1 MDTPP
6 HRLGLERVVEVF
18 SGHDDLVGVT
28 GSGYVIGPDLVL
40 TSARLTPDPGRSAEE
55 GERPAF
61 TGGPPPQAGGRPVG
75 NGEGPEGSRRASC
88 HVRLPGSAR
97 WSAAEPVWR
106 GRGSADV
113 VLLRTSEP
121 MWTDL
126 PGIEH
131 NRWARIASDS
141 PPVRCAARGFAQE
154 IRRGG
159 LRIAETLPGL
169 VSPPTGAVS
178 KTLTAGVPSSATPE
192 PLWRGMCGAVL
203 VAEPAGQLIGVVT
216 PTTAGHAEGRL
227 DVVPVTALLGDERFR
242 ELAGVSPGGLE
253 TVAGS
258 DHAVPLPALMTPARE
273 KLPPDCPDW
282 TLLMAR
288 HAVVPFLGRR
298 EELAELRAW
307 ATTEPGPLS
316 IAVLSG
322 RGGMGKTR
330 LAGELCV
337 ELESEG
343 WDAGFLPLD
352 AVADPLTDRG
362 AVAGPSADRD
372 TAPDPLTNQDISLE
386 ALRPTLLVVDHPEP
400 SAPLVGEL
408 IRRLAKHGHNPRV
421 RLLLLVREP
430 GEADWWRRLDT
441 AAGGWLRRLN
451 TTTVRLNSRPL
462 TLPERTEH
470 ALAAMKAFAPSRA
483 ALPSPPRLDDPE
495 YGLPLHVH
503 LAALLRLC
511 DGNGDGETDAGQGT
525 DAYTGGSGRT
535 DTDGRISTSAR
546 TDAGGG
552 GLLGR
557 FLRRECDQWARV
569 WPDGQERLPDVTA
582 RRAVAVLTLTAP
594 TVAELPGL
602 LTAAVPGIRNRA
614 PGGAFGLHGS
624 AASNAAGW
632 LSRIFPASPP
642 APGSHPDQRLTP
654 LGPDLLT
661 EQLLATTEGLDALVL
676 AVHDHEGR
684 TVEQLVRMLA
694 VLRSC
699 AGRER
704 VRAALWTLITHRLG
718 PLVAQAK
725 ANPSGR
731 LGDMLNAALLLFA
744 TDQRIAA
751 SVATLPLPLPPRPIP
766 GTARPDPRTP
776 AAAGPG
782 LRALEVTLAELRVR
796 HWRASDKRTGQAKAL
811 TDLSSALAAVGRVG
825 EAVVTAAEAVEVYA
839 GAPPYEEAAGRAE
852 AAFGLGACLLLGGE
866 AGGAL
871 KPAQEAAARFRI
883 LAEDDPRYLEQTAR
897 AHYNVACALLG
908 GGRLDEAVA
917 AFEAAGG
924 DADFAT
930 NVTVVLSVLPP
941 ADPVT
946 EDDPLTRP
954 PHTNTLT
961 PLPQPPTSTPTPTR
975 QPPTDTPGP
984 TEPPLPG
991 TPGPT
996 EPPPTSTFAPTWKPS
1011 ASRPGSAESPRAGGV
1026 GPAAQLPGGASARDP
1041 RPSARPPAPHPQA
1054 AIHGLAGEAE
1064 GVVGGF
1070 EAFTPLSR
1078 TLAGRSVQV
1087 PVAPSLQA
1095 PEPLTPFE
1103 GIGAAA
1109 ALPELAACIAVAV
1122 TSAVRSAA
1130 PTSRDVAHRLHLIA
1144 TWLEAHGRPA
1154 DALRPATEAVG
1165 RLRTLAAEEP
1175 GLRVLLAFAASVLS
1189 RLHARLDD
1197 LDAAARY
1204 AAEAVRNLRALVTL
1218 EPDEHRPALAGQ
1230 LLDLGELLL
1239 VDDLPEEALRPLQ
1252 EAMAL
1257 PSEPDPATQAR
1268 GTWLLALCLD
1278 ELGRPVDGLAQLELA
1293 AERYGLLSAVDADY
1307 TRHHAEVRA
1316 RIRRRL
1322 EPDPP
1327 GLSGLPGLPG
1337 LSGPLGIGLSGTGL
1351 PGANPSGTG
1360 LSENGP
1366 SETGPSGPGLPRTG
1380 PPRTEPPRTGLP
1392 RTRPPRAGLPWLLTL
1407 LLDRPEEAV
1416 SRAEQRLKAQGQLD
1430 DTAGVERVH
1439 AHLSAQAMLARAWA
1453 DAGRPADGFALAT
1466 RAAEL
1471 LQRHAAP
1478 DGPHAIA
1485 VGMVAAALGRSLVGL
1500 GRPEEAVPYLRTAID
1515 SYGPHAATSAEFR
1528 TELAELM
1535 ILETAALSRAACPS
1549 KAKADAEVTAEA
1561 TTAEAKAHS
1570 EAAFAAQAGAAEART
1585 AHAGAT
1591 QAGAVQVQVGAVQA
1605 VDRLVR
1611 LCSALV
1617 AEELRPPLLLAG
1629 ALRLQAEIR
1638 WTRRDADPRQ
1648 NAEAALQ
1655 SITRA
1660 LGLLPSSPE
1669 EQGEREQLLTA
1680 TCLELAGLCLAE
1692 LHESDAARERL
1703 TAGTSAMARLG
1714 PVPGDLSEVHVRAL
1728 LRLAE
1733 LRVEET
1739 GPAAATGLYAEVLGV
1754 RPLPGIEVLDTV
1766 VERLSWFA
1774 DTGEGAAGL
1783 LGPLTGF
1790 TEALEREV
1798 PLTPSTLAEHEGP
1811 VIASPTARHEASAT
1825 GSTPAKREALVGGG
1839 LGVHEKFGR
1848 CSGEFAVAAERAGD
1862 VAAAVH
1868 LQELAVRVYR
1878 GLAAVSG
1885 AHRES
1890 LGSALA
1896 ALVAVAVRERGGGA
1910 GRRGERAG
1918 PAVVEQAIDLLGER
1932 QDRTLAMALNHYAA
1946 GLLEQGRAVEVLAH
1960 CERAADLCDELED
1973 PAVAAVTYAQLGS
1986 TLAALDRP
1994 QAALEAIA
2002 WSLAELD
2009 RAEMQGAE
2017 LHRAQ
2022 RQGTELYLTEPHGT
2036 QLFGAELYRTQPLGT
2051 APDGTGLDGTGLDG
2065 TGLERADVVGLDGPA
2080 SVGLELVRAQA
2091 VQVRGRVLRA
2101 LGREQEAMAHLV
2113 EALRLFSGLPE
2124 PLAAAETAGLI
2135 ADDLLAA
2142 GRPQDAAEYAQ
2153 IAANGHEAGTVKR
2166 VLATQRLAGC
2176 HMMLGELE
2184 QANALVEELIPQ
2196 ARRSPDDLTYRAVLA
2211 DSLAQSSELLP
2222 LLRLDDGVEAEAR
2235 AREAIAIYDELLT
2248 TGMDAQAVHTS
2259 RAGACLTLAG
2269 ALRMRE
2275 LAAEAIQ
2282 PLREAVA
2289 ALERFSPG
2297 NPMQGGLLSRAML
2310 MLGDALMEAG
2320 RALEAGLVFH
2330 RTTQV
2335 TRDELTRAVAHA
2347 RLGFCQQELG
2357 RDDAAEAALRVSA
2370 DLLRELPAAESDLL
2384 RDVLLGRLKLLEKA
2398 GKGADAKAV
2407 EAELRRLT

>member
-40 TSARLTPDPGRSAEE
+40 TSARLTPDPGRSAED

-75 NGEGPEGSRRASC
+75 NGEGPEESRRASC

-141 PPVRCAARGFAQE
+141 APVRCVARGFAQE
-154 IRRGG
+154 LRRGG

-203 VAEPAGQLIGVVT
+203 IAEPAGQLIGVVT

-253 TVAGS
+253 TVTGS

-273 KLPPDCPDW
+273 SLPPDCPDW

-352 AVADPLTDRG
+352 AVADPLADQGPVTDLLADRSAVSGPLADRG
-362 AVAGPSADRD
+362 
-372 TAPDPLTNQDISLE
+372 TATDSLTAQDISLE
-386 ALRPTLLVVDHPEP
+386 ALRPTLLVVDRPEP

-430 GEADWWRRLDT
+430 GDADWWRRLDT

-451 TTTVRLNSRPL
+451 TMTVRLNSRPL

-511 DGNGDGETDAGQGT
+511 DGNGDGETDAGQRT

-535 DTDGRISTSAR
+535 DTDERISTSAR

-552 GLLGR
+552 ELLGR

-602 LTAAVPGIRNRA
+602 LAAAVPGISSRA

-632 LSRIFPASPP
+632 LSRIFPAPPP
-642 APGSHPDQRLTP
+642 APGSHRDQRLTP
-654 LGPDLLT
+654 LGPDLLA

-684 TVEQLVRMLA
+684 TVEQLVRMLD

-725 ANPSGR
+725 ANPSDR

-744 TDQRIAA
+744 TDQRLAA

-766 GTARPDPRTP
+766 DTARPDPRT
-776 AAAGPG
+776 AAAPGPG
-782 LRALEVTLAELRVR
+782 MRALEVTLAELRVR
-796 HWRASDKRTGQAKAL
+796 HWRASGERTAQAKAL
-811 TDLSSALAAVGRVG
+811 TRLSSALAAVGRVG
-825 EAVVTAAEAVEVYA
+825 EAVVAAAEAVEVYA
-839 GAPPYEEAAGRAE
+839 GASPYEEAAGRAE

-908 GGRLDEAVA
+908 VGRLDEAAA

-941 ADPVT
+941 TNPAT

-954 PHTNTLT
+954 PHTNTPT
-961 PLPQPPTSTPTPTR
+961 PLPQPPTSTP
-975 QPPTDTPGP
+975 GP
-984 TEPPLPG
+984 TEPSLPG
-991 TPGPT
+991 TPGLT
-996 EPPPTSTFAPTWKPS
+996 EPPSMSTFAPTWQPS

-1054 AIHGLAGEAE
+1054 PIHGLAGEAE

-1070 EAFTPLSR
+1070 EAFTPPAR
-1078 TLAGRSVQV
+1078 TVAGRSAQV

-1130 PTSRDVAHRLHLIA
+1130 PTSRDVAHRLHVIA

-1165 RLRTLAAEEP
+1165 RLRALAAEEP

-1239 VDDLPEEALRPLQ
+1239 VDDRPEEALRPLQ

-1257 PSEPDPATQAR
+1257 PSEPDPATRAR
-1268 GTWLLALCLD
+1268 GTWLLGLCLD
-1278 ELGRPVDGLAQLELA
+1278 ELGRTVDGLAQLEFA
-1293 AERYGLLSAVDADY
+1293 AERYELLSAVDADY

-1327 GLSGLPGLPG
+1327 GLSVLPGVPGLPGLPG

-1351 PGANPSGTG
+1351 SGANPSGTG
-1360 LSENGP
+1360 LSETGPFETGRSENGP
-1366 SETGPSGPGLPRTG
+1366 SRTG
-1380 PPRTEPPRTGLP
+1380 
-1392 RTRPPRAGLPWLLTL
+1392 PPRAGLPWLLTL

-1416 SRAEQRLKAQGQLD
+1416 SRAEQRLRAQGQLD

-1439 AHLSAQAMLARAWA
+1439 AYLSAQAMLARAWA

-1500 GRPEEAVPYLRTAID
+1500 WRPEEAVPYLRTAID

-1528 TELAELM
+1528 SELAELM
-1535 ILETAALSRAACPS
+1535 ILETVALSRATCPS
-1549 KAKADAEVTAEA
+1549 KAEADAEVTAEA

-1570 EAAFAAQAGAAEART
+1570 EATFAAQAGSTQAST
-1585 AHAGAT
+1585 AQAGAT
-1591 QAGAVQVQVGAVQA
+1591 QTGAVQVQAGVVQA

-1733 LRVEET
+1733 LRVEEA
-1739 GPAAATGLYAEVLGV
+1739 GPEAATGLYAQVLGV

-1811 VIASPTARHEASAT
+1811 VIASPTARHEAPTT

-1848 CSGEFAVAAERAGD
+1848 CSGVFAVAVERTGD

-1932 QDRTLAMALNHYAA
+1932 QDHTLAMALNHYAA
-1946 GLLEQGRAVEVLAH
+1946 GLLEQGRAVEALAH

-2017 LHRAQ
+2017 PHRA
-2022 RQGTELYLTEPHGT
+2022 RLQGTELYLT
-2036 QLFGAELYRTQPLGT
+2036 QLFGAELYGPQPLGT
-2051 APDGTGLDGTGLDG
+2051 ATGVAGTGRSAVAATD
-2065 TGLERADVVGLDGPA
+2065 RPA
-2080 SVGLELVRAQA
+2080 VAGLELVRVRAQA

-2101 LGREQEAMAHLV
+2101 FGREQEAMAHLV

-2166 VLATQRLAGC
+2166 VLATQRLARC

-2184 QANALVEELIPQ
+2184 QANALVEELIPL
-2196 ARRSPDDLTYRAVLA
+2196 ARRSPDDLTYRAALA

-2347 RLGFCQQELG
+2347 RLGFCQQQLG
-2357 RDDAAEAALRVSA
+2357 RDDAADAALRVSA
-2370 DLLRELPAAESDLL
+2370 GLLRELPAAESDLL

-2398 GKGADAKAV
+2398 GKDADAKAV

>member
-40 TSARLTPDPGRSAEE
+40 TSARLVPASGRSAYD
-55 GERPAF
+55 GDRSAVLP
-61 TGGPPPQAGGRPVG
+61 TGD
-75 NGEGPEGSRRASC
+75 GEGQGGSGRASC

-97 WSAAEPVWR
+97 WTEAEPVWR
-106 GRGSADV
+106 GRGSADA
-113 VLLRTSEP
+113 VLLRTAEP
-121 MWTDL
+121 VWADL

-131 NRWARIASDS
+131 NRWARLAGDS
-141 PPVRCAARGFAQE
+141 TPLRCVARGFAQE
-154 IRRGG
+154 VRRGG
-159 LRIAETLPGL
+159 LRIAETLSGL

-178 KTLTAGVPSSATPE
+178 KTLTFSVLPPASAGPMGSAEAAGGTSPGPERTIGGAARGASAGDEEVPEA
-192 PLWRGMCGAVL
+192 LWRGMCGTVV

-242 ELAGVSPGGLE
+242 ELAGVSPGALE
-253 TVAGS
+253 TLAGS

-298 EELAELRAW
+298 EELTELRTW
-307 ATTEPGPLS
+307 ATDEPGSLS
-316 IAVLSG
+316 IAVVSG

-352 AVADPLTDRG
+352 ALAGPLAGRDTMKDPLASRST
-362 AVAGPSADRD
+362 
-372 TAPDPLTNQDISLE
+372 SLE
-386 ALRPTLLVVDHPEP
+386 ALRPTLIVVDRPEP

-462 TLPERTEH
+462 TLQERTEH

-511 DGNGDGETDAGQGT
+511 DSDGDGRTGTGQVTDEYT
-525 DAYTGGSGRT
+525 DGSARTSTNEHPDVDGRT
-535 DTDGRISTSAR
+535 DTSGRTTNTGWPTDAGGHIGTGGRISTGGR
-546 TDAGGG
+546 TDPGGSG
-552 GLLGR
+552 SLGR
-557 FLRRECDQWARV
+557 FLIRECDQWARV
-569 WPDGQERLPDVTA
+569 WPDGQERLADVTA

-594 TVAELPGL
+594 TPAELPGL
-602 LTAAVPGIRNRA
+602 LTTVPGISTRA
-614 PGGAFGLHGS
+614 LGGAFGLHGS

-632 LSRIFPASPP
+632 LGRLFPPPPPTPVSRRDP
-642 APGSHPDQRLTP
+642 RLTP
-654 LGPDLLT
+654 LGPDLLA

-684 TVEQLVRMLA
+684 TVEQLVRMLD

-704 VRAALWTLITHRLG
+704 VRAALWALIADRLG
-718 PLVAQAK
+718 PLVAQAE
-725 ANPSGR
+725 ANPAAR

-744 TDQRIAA
+744 TDQRLAA
-751 SVATLPLPLPPRPIP
+751 SVAALPPPRRTPD
-766 GTARPDPRTP
+766 TARPDSP
-776 AAAGPG
+776 AATGPG
-782 LRALEVTLAELRVR
+782 LRALEVTLAELSVR
-796 HWRASDKRTGQAKAL
+796 HRRASGERIALAKAL
-811 TDLSSALAAVGRVG
+811 TKLSAALAAVGRVG
-825 EAVVTAAEAVEVYA
+825 EAVVAVAEAVEVYA

-852 AAFGLGACLLLGGE
+852 AAFGLGSCLLLGGE
-866 AGGAL
+866 ADGAL
-871 KPAQEAAARFRI
+871 KPTQEAAARFRI
-883 LAEDDPRYLEQTAR
+883 LAEDDPRYLEQAAR

-908 GGRLDEAVA
+908 VGRLGEAVA

-924 DADFAT
+924 DAGFAA
-930 NVTVVLSVLPP
+930 NVTSILSVLPP
-941 ADPVT
+941 ADSPT
-946 EDDPLTRP
+946 ADDPP
-954 PHTNTLT
+954 A
-961 PLPQPPTSTPTPTR
+961 R
-975 QPPTDTPGP
+975 QPPTDTPGSA
-984 TEPPLPG
+984 EPPLVGAP
-991 TPGPT
+991 
-996 EPPPTSTFAPTWKPS
+996 APTQQPP
-1011 ASRPGSAESPRAGGV
+1011 AGEPGLDGLPLAGRP
-1026 GPAAQLPGGASARDP
+1026 GPAAQPTGGISAPDP
-1041 RPSARPPAPHPQA
+1041 HPSAPMPTPPSKAT
-1054 AIHGLAGEAE
+1054 IRGSVGEA
-1064 GVVGGF
+1064 GAVGGGF
-1070 EAFTPLSR
+1070 KAFTPPSR
-1078 TLAGRSVQV
+1078 TMAGRV

-1103 GIGAAA
+1103 GIGTAA

-1122 TSAVRSAA
+1122 TSAVRSVA

-1197 LDAAARY
+1197 LDAAVRY

-1230 LLDLGELLL
+1230 LLDLSELLL
-1239 VDDLPEEALRPLQ
+1239 VDDRPEEALGPLQ

-1257 PSEPDPATQAR
+1257 PSEPDPATRVR
-1268 GTWLLALCLD
+1268 GTWLLGLCLD
-1278 ELGRPVDGLAQLELA
+1278 ELGRTTDGLAQLELA
-1293 AERYGLLSAVDADY
+1293 AERYELLSAEDAGY
-1307 TRHHAEVRA
+1307 ARHHAEVRA
-1316 RIRRRL
+1316 RIRRRP
-1322 EPDPP
+1322 EPGPP
-1327 GLSGLPGLPG
+1327 CSSASPGPSGRPGPPGLPG
-1337 LSGPLGIGLSGTGL
+1337 LSS
-1351 PGANPSGTG
+1351 PSGPSG
-1360 LSENGP
+1360 L
-1366 SETGPSGPGLPRTG
+1366 TGPSGVPDLSG
-1380 PPRTEPPRTGLP
+1380 PPSPPGI
-1392 RTRPPRAGLPWLLTL
+1392 GLPWLLTVF
-1407 LLDRPEEAV
+1407 LDRPEEAV
-1416 SRAEQRLKAQGQLD
+1416 SKAEQRLRSQGEID
-1430 DTAGVERVH
+1430 GTAGVEQVH
-1439 AHLSAQAMLARAWA
+1439 AQLSALAMLARAWA
-1453 DAGRPADGFALAT
+1453 DAGRPADGFTLAT

-1471 LQRHAAP
+1471 LQQHAAP

-1500 GRPEEAVPYLRTAID
+1500 GHAEEALPYLRTAIE

-1535 ILETAALSRAACPS
+1535 ILETTALSRTTCPPN
-1549 KAKADAEVTAEA
+1549 AEVAAVGTVEAER
-1561 TTAEAKAHS
+1561 
-1570 EAAFAAQAGAAEART
+1570 AA
-1585 AHAGAT
+1585 
-1591 QAGAVQVQVGAVQA
+1591 
-1605 VDRLVR
+1605 DRLVR

-1617 AEELRPPLLLAG
+1617 AEELRAPLLLAG
-1629 ALRLQAEIR
+1629 ALRLQAEIC
-1638 WTRRDADPRQ
+1638 WNRRDTDPGQ
-1648 NAEAALQ
+1648 KAEAALQ

-1669 EQGEREQLLTA
+1669 EQDEREQLLAA
-1680 TCLELAGLCLAE
+1680 TCWELAGLCLAE

-1714 PVPGDLSEVHVRAL
+1714 PVPGDLSGVHVHAL

-1733 LRVEET
+1733 LRVEEA
-1739 GPAAATGLYAEVLGV
+1739 GPAAATGLYAQMLGV
-1754 RPLPGIEVLDTV
+1754 RPLPGIEVIDAV
-1766 VERLSWFA
+1766 IDRLSWFA
-1774 DTGEGAAGL
+1774 DAGEEAASGL
-1783 LGPLTGF
+1783 VGPLTGF

-1798 PLTPSTLAEHEGP
+1798 PLMPSRAAKRKGPVTASTPTEHEGPVTAPKTAEHEGP
-1811 VIASPTARHEASAT
+1811 AAASVPVGH
-1825 GSTPAKREALVGGG
+1825 GGLVGGG
-1839 LGVHEKFGR
+1839 LGVHARFGR
-1848 CSGEFAVAAERAGD
+1848 CLGAFAAAAERAGD
-1862 VAAAVH
+1862 VATAVH
-1868 LQELAVRVYR
+1868 LHELAVRVHR
-1878 GLAAVSG
+1878 GLAIVSG

-1896 ALVAVAVRERGGGA
+1896 ALVTVAARERGGAG
-1910 GRRGERAG
+1910 GRRGDRVG
-1918 PAVVEQAIDLLGER
+1918 PAVVEQAIDLLGAR

-1946 GLLEQGRAVEVLAH
+1946 GLLEQGRGVEALAH
-1960 CERAADLCDELED
+1960 CERAADLCDELDD

-2009 RAEMQGAE
+2009 RAELDGAE
-2017 LHRAQ
+2017 LGR
-2022 RQGTELYLTEPHGT
+2022 G
-2036 QLFGAELYRTQPLGT
+2036 GT
-2051 APDGTGLDGTGLDG
+2051 AG
-2065 TGLERADVVGLDGPA
+2065 VGLPA
-2080 SVGLELVRAQA
+2080 VAGVELVRVRAQA

-2101 LGREQEAMAHLV
+2101 FGREQEAMAHLV

-2135 ADDLLAA
+2135 ADDLLAS

-2153 IAANGHEAGTVKR
+2153 IAVNGHEAGTVKR
-2166 VLATQRLAGC
+2166 VLATQRLARC
-2176 HMMLGELE
+2176 HMMLGALE
-2184 QANALVEELIPQ
+2184 QANALVEELIPV

-2310 MLGDALMEAG
+2310 MLGDALMEAE

-2357 RDDAAEAALRVSA
+2357 RDDAADAALRVSA
-2370 DLLRELPAAESDLL
+2370 DLLRELSGAESDLL

-2398 GKGADAKAV
+2398 GKGAEVKAV
-2407 EAELRRLT
+2407 EAELRRLA

>member
-18 SGHDDLVGVT
+18 AGHDDLVGVT

-40 TSARLTPDPGRSAEE
+40 TSGRLAPDPGRSAHDS
-55 GERPAF
+55 ERPAL
-61 TGGPPPQAGGRPVG
+61 TSGPPPQAGGRPLG
-75 NGEGPEGSRRASC
+75 NGEGPGGSRRASC

-97 WSAAEPVWR
+97 WSEAEPVWR

-113 VLLRTSEP
+113 VLLRTAEP
-121 MWTDL
+121 VWADL

-141 PPVRCAARGFAQE
+141 APVRCVARGFAQE
-154 IRRGG
+154 VRRGG
-159 LRIAETLPGL
+159 SRIAETLPGL
-169 VSPPTGAVS
+169 VFPPTGAVS
-178 KTLTAGVPSSATPE
+178 KTLTAGVLPPATSE

-203 VAEPAGQLIGVVT
+203 IAEPAGQLIGVVT
-216 PTTAGHAEGRL
+216 PTTAGYAERRL
-227 DVVPVTALLGDERFR
+227 DIVPVTALLGDERFR

-253 TVAGS
+253 TVTGS

-273 KLPPDCPDW
+273 ELPPDCPDW
-282 TLLMAR
+282 TLLPAR

-298 EELAELRAW
+298 KELAELRSW

-337 ELESEG
+337 ELDSEG

-352 AVADPLTDRG
+352 AVADPLADRG
-362 AVAGPSADRD
+362 PATDPLTGRD
-372 TAPDPLTNQDISLE
+372 TASDPLTDRNISLE
-386 ALRPTLLVVDHPEP
+386 ALGPTLLVVDRPEP

-511 DGNGDGETDAGQGT
+511 DGNGDGETDAGQRT
-525 DAYTGGSGRT
+525 DGYPGGSGRT
-535 DTDGRISTSAR
+535 DTDGRTSTGAR
-546 TDAGGG
+546 TDTGGG

-557 FLRRECDQWARV
+557 FLGRECDQWARV

-582 RRAVAVLTLTAP
+582 CRAVTVLTLTAP
-594 TVAELPGL
+594 TSAELPGL
-602 LTAAVPGIRNRA
+602 LAAAVPGVSNRA

-632 LSRIFPASPP
+632 LGRVFPPPPP
-642 APGSHPDQRLTP
+642 APGSHQDQRLTP
-654 LGPDLLT
+654 LGPDLLA

-684 TVEQLVRMLA
+684 TVEQLVRMLD

-704 VRAALWTLITHRLG
+704 VRAALWALITHRLG
-718 PLVAQAK
+718 PLVAQAE
-725 ANPSGR
+725 ANPAGR

-744 TDQRIAA
+744 TDQRLAA
-751 SVATLPLPLPPRPIP
+751 SVAALPPPRRMPD
-766 GTARPDPRTP
+766 TARPDSRAA

-796 HWRASDKRTGQAKAL
+796 HWRASGERIALAKAL
-811 TDLSSALAAVGRVG
+811 TELSGALAAVGRVG
-825 EAVVTAAEAVEVYA
+825 EAVVAAAEAVEVYA

-883 LAEDDPRYLEQTAR
+883 LAEDDPGYLEQAAR

-908 GGRLDEAVA
+908 VGRLGEAVA

-924 DADFAT
+924 DAGFAANLT
-930 NVTVVLSVLPP
+930 GVLSVLPP
-941 ADPVT
+941 TDPAA
-946 EDDPLTRP
+946 EDDPLARP
-954 PHTNTLT
+954 PRADTLAPVPP
-961 PLPQPPTSTPTPTR
+961 PLTGTPTPTWQSPADTPTSTS
-975 QPPTDTPGP
+975 QPPTATPP
-984 TEPPLPG
+984 A
-991 TPGPT
+991 
-996 EPPPTSTFAPTWKPS
+996 PPPQATVRES
-1011 ASRPGSAESPRAGGV
+1011 AGEAGGV
-1026 GPAAQLPGGASARDP
+1026 G
-1041 RPSARPPAPHPQA
+1041 
-1054 AIHGLAGEAE
+1054 
-1064 GVVGGF
+1064 GGF
-1070 EAFTPLSR
+1070 EAFTPPSR
-1078 TLAGRSVQV
+1078 TVAGRSAQV
-1087 PVAPSLQA
+1087 PVAPSLQS

-1109 ALPELAACIAVAV
+1109 ALPELAACVAVAV

-1144 TWLEAHGRPA
+1144 TWLETHGRAA

-1175 GLRVLLAFAASVLS
+1175 GLRVLLAFAAAVLS

-1239 VDDLPEEALRPLQ
+1239 VDDRPEEALGPVQ

-1257 PSEPDPATQAR
+1257 PSEPDPATRAR
-1268 GTWLLALCLD
+1268 GTWLLGLCLD
-1278 ELGRPVDGLAQLELA
+1278 ELGRTVDGLVQLELA
-1293 AERYGLLSAVDADY
+1293 AERYELLSAVDAGC

-1316 RIRRRL
+1316 RIRRR
-1322 EPDPP
+1322 PQPGPP
-1327 GLSGLPGLPG
+1327 GLPGLPG
-1337 LSGPLGIGLSGTGL
+1337 LSGSLGIGPSGTGTSETALSGTGLSGTGL
-1351 PGANPSGTG
+1351 P
-1360 LSENGP
+1360 
-1366 SETGPSGPGLPRTG
+1366 RTG
-1380 PPRTEPPRTGLP
+1380 PPMT
-1392 RTRPPRAGLPWLLTL
+1392 GLPWLLAL

-1416 SRAEQRLKAQGQLD
+1416 SRAEQRLRAQGQLD

-1500 GRPEEAVPYLRTAID
+1500 GRPEEAVPHLRTAIE

-1535 ILETAALSRAACPS
+1535 ILETVALSRTRCPS
-1549 KAKADAEVTAEA
+1549 EAEADAEAD
-1561 TTAEAKAHS
+1561 
-1570 EAAFAAQAGAAEART
+1570 AAFAAQT
-1585 AHAGAT
+1585 
-1591 QAGAVQVQVGAVQA
+1591 GAVQA

-1638 WTRRDADPRQ
+1638 WTRRDADPGQ

-1692 LHESDAARERL
+1692 LHQSDAARERL

-1714 PVPGDLSEVHVRAL
+1714 PVSGDLSGVHVRAL

-1733 LRVEET
+1733 LRVEEA
-1739 GPAAATGLYAEVLGV
+1739 GPAAATGLYAQVLGV

-1766 VERLSWFA
+1766 IERLSWFA
-1774 DTGEGAAGL
+1774 DAGEGVAGL
-1783 LGPLTGF
+1783 VGPLTGF
-1790 TEALEREV
+1790 TEVLEREV
-1798 PLTPSTLAEHEGP
+1798 PLTPSTPAKHERSVTASATAEQEGP
-1811 VIASPTARHEASAT
+1811 V
-1825 GSTPAKREALVGGG
+1825 TPPPPAGQALVGGG
-1839 LGVHEKFGR
+1839 LGVHERVGR
-1848 CSGEFAVAAERAGD
+1848 CLGVFAAAAERAGD
-1862 VAAAVH
+1862 VATAVH
-1868 LQELAVRVYR
+1868 LYELAVRVHR

-1885 AHRES
+1885 AHQEQ
-1890 LGSALA
+1890 LGLALA
-1896 ALVAVAVRERGGGA
+1896 ALVAVAVRGRGGGA
-1910 GRRGERAG
+1910 GRRGDRAG

-1932 QDRTLAMALNHYAA
+1932 HDRTLAMALNHYAS
-1946 GLLEQGRAVEVLAH
+1946 GLLEQGRAVEALAH

-1973 PAVAAVTYAQLGS
+1973 PAVAAVTYARLGS
-1986 TLAALDRP
+1986 ILAALDRP

-2009 RAEMQGAE
+2009 PAE
-2017 LHRAQ
+2017 LHGAEVHGAR
-2022 RQGTELYLTEPHGT
+2022 RQGTEPHGT
-2036 QLFGAELYRTQPLGT
+2036 
-2051 APDGTGLDGTGLDG
+2051 
-2065 TGLERADVVGLDGPA
+2065 GLERPA
-2080 SVGLELVRAQA
+2080 SAGMGRSAVAATDRPAVAGLELVRVRAQA

-2101 LGREQEAMAHLV
+2101 SGREQEAMAHLV
-2113 EALRLFSGLPE
+2113 EALRLFSELPE

-2135 ADDLLAA
+2135 ADDLLAS

-2153 IAANGHEAGTVKR
+2153 IAANGHEAGTVQR
-2166 VLATQRLAGC
+2166 VLATQRLARC

-2184 QANALVEELIPQ
+2184 QANALVEELIPL

-2357 RDDAAEAALRVSA
+2357 RDDAADAALRVSA
-2370 DLLRELPAAESDLL
+2370 DLLRELPVAESDLL

-2398 GKGADAKAV
+2398 GRGADAKAV

>member
-1 MDTPP
+1 
-6 HRLGLERVVEVF
+6 
-18 SGHDDLVGVT
+18 
-28 GSGYVIGPDLVL
+28 
-40 TSARLTPDPGRSAEE
+40 
-55 GERPAF
+55 
-61 TGGPPPQAGGRPVG
+61 
-75 NGEGPEGSRRASC
+75 
-88 HVRLPGSAR
+88 
-97 WSAAEPVWR
+97 
-106 GRGSADV
+106 
-113 VLLRTSEP
+113 
-121 MWTDL
+121 
-126 PGIEH
+126 
-131 NRWARIASDS
+131 
-141 PPVRCAARGFAQE
+141 
-154 IRRGG
+154 
-159 LRIAETLPGL
+159 
-169 VSPPTGAVS
+169 
-178 KTLTAGVPSSATPE
+178 
-192 PLWRGMCGAVL
+192 
-203 VAEPAGQLIGVVT
+203 
-216 PTTAGHAEGRL
+216 
-227 DVVPVTALLGDERFR
+227 
-242 ELAGVSPGGLE
+242 
-253 TVAGS
+253 
-258 DHAVPLPALMTPARE
+258 
-273 KLPPDCPDW
+273 
-282 TLLMAR
+282 
-288 HAVVPFLGRR
+288 
-298 EELAELRAW
+298 
-307 ATTEPGPLS
+307 
-316 IAVLSG
+316 
-322 RGGMGKTR
+322 
-330 LAGELCV
+330 
-337 ELESEG
+337 
-343 WDAGFLPLD
+343 
-352 AVADPLTDRG
+352 
-362 AVAGPSADRD
+362 
-372 TAPDPLTNQDISLE
+372 
-386 ALRPTLLVVDHPEP
+386 
-400 SAPLVGEL
+400 
-408 IRRLAKHGHNPRV
+408 
-421 RLLLLVREP
+421 
-430 GEADWWRRLDT
+430 
-441 AAGGWLRRLN
+441 
-451 TTTVRLNSRPL
+451 
-462 TLPERTEH
+462 
-470 ALAAMKAFAPSRA
+470 
-483 ALPSPPRLDDPE
+483 
-495 YGLPLHVH
+495 
-503 LAALLRLC
+503 
-511 DGNGDGETDAGQGT
+511 
-525 DAYTGGSGRT
+525 
-535 DTDGRISTSAR
+535 
-546 TDAGGG
+546 
-552 GLLGR
+552 
-557 FLRRECDQWARV
+557 
-569 WPDGQERLPDVTA
+569 
-582 RRAVAVLTLTAP
+582 
-594 TVAELPGL
+594 
-602 LTAAVPGIRNRA
+602 
-614 PGGAFGLHGS
+614 
-624 AASNAAGW
+624 
-632 LSRIFPASPP
+632 
-642 APGSHPDQRLTP
+642 
-654 LGPDLLT
+654 
-661 EQLLATTEGLDALVL
+661 
-676 AVHDHEGR
+676 
-684 TVEQLVRMLA
+684 
-694 VLRSC
+694 
-699 AGRER
+699 
-704 VRAALWTLITHRLG
+704 
-718 PLVAQAK
+718 
-725 ANPSGR
+725 
-731 LGDMLNAALLLFA
+731 
-744 TDQRIAA
+744 
-751 SVATLPLPLPPRPIP
+751 
-766 GTARPDPRTP
+766 
-776 AAAGPG
+776 
-782 LRALEVTLAELRVR
+782 ALEVTLAELRVR
-796 HWRASDKRTGQAKAL
+796 HWRASGERTAQAKAL
-811 TDLSSALAAVGRVG
+811 TQLSSSLAAVGRVG
-825 EAVVTAAEAVEVYA
+825 EAVVAAAEAVEVYA
-839 GAPPYEEAAGRAE
+839 GASPYEEAAGRAE

-883 LAEDDPRYLEQTAR
+883 LAEDDPRHLEQTAR

-908 GGRLDEAVA
+908 VGRLDEAVA

-941 ADPVT
+941 TNPAT

-954 PHTNTLT
+954 PPTNTPT
-961 PLPQPPTSTPTPTR
+961 PLPQPPTNTPT
-975 QPPTDTPGP
+975 P

-996 EPPPTSTFAPTWKPS
+996 EPPPTSTLAPTWQPS
-1011 ASRPGSAESPRAGGV
+1011 ADRPGSAESPRAGGV

-1054 AIHGLAGEAE
+1054 AIHRLAGEAE
-1064 GVVGGF
+1064 GVMGGF
-1070 EAFTPLSR
+1070 EAFTPPSR
-1078 TLAGRSVQV
+1078 TPAGRSVQV
-1087 PVAPSLQA
+1087 PVAPSPQV

-1165 RLRTLAAEEP
+1165 QLRTLAAEEP

-1239 VDDLPEEALRPLQ
+1239 VDDRPEEALRPLQ

-1257 PSEPDPATQAR
+1257 PSEPDPATRAR
-1268 GTWLLALCLD
+1268 GTWLLGLCLD
-1278 ELGRPVDGLAQLELA
+1278 ELGRTVDGLAQLEFA
-1293 AERYGLLSAVDADY
+1293 AERYELLSAMGADY

-1327 GLSGLPGLPG
+1327 GLSVLPGLAGLPGLPG

-1351 PGANPSGTG
+1351 SGANPSGTG

-1366 SETGPSGPGLPRTG
+1366 SETGPSETGPSGTGLPRTG
-1380 PPRTEPPRTGLP
+1380 PPRTGLPRTGLP
-1392 RTRPPRAGLPWLLTL
+1392 RTRPPTAGLPWLLTL

-1416 SRAEQRLKAQGQLD
+1416 SRAEQRLKTQGRLD

-1535 ILETAALSRAACPS
+1535 TLETVALSRAACPS
-1549 KAKADAEVTAEA
+1549 KAEADAEVTAEA
-1561 TTAEAKAHS
+1561 TTAEAKAQS
-1570 EAAFAAQAGAAEART
+1570 EAAFAAQAGAAQAST

-1591 QAGAVQVQVGAVQA
+1591 QTGAVQVQAGAVQA

-1648 NAEAALQ
+1648 NTEAALQ

-1660 LGLLPSSPE
+1660 LGLLPPSPE

-1680 TCLELAGLCLAE
+1680 TSLELAGLCLAE

-1714 PVPGDLSEVHVRAL
+1714 PLHGDLSEVHVRAL

-1733 LRVEET
+1733 LRVEEA
-1739 GPAAATGLYAEVLGV
+1739 GPAAATGLYAQVLGV

-1790 TEALEREV
+1790 TEALEHEV
-1798 PLTPSTLAEHEGP
+1798 PLTPSTPAEHEGP

-1825 GSTPAKREALVGGG
+1825 GSTPAKREALVVSGR
-1839 LGVHEKFGR
+1839 GVHERFGR
-1848 CSGEFAVAAERAGD
+1848 CLGVFAVAAERAGD

-1868 LQELAVRVYR
+1868 LQELAVRIYR

-1946 GLLEQGRAVEVLAH
+1946 GLLEQGRAVEALAH

-2017 LHRAQ
+2017 PHRAQ
-2022 RQGTELYLTEPHGT
+2022 LQGTEPYL
-2036 QLFGAELYRTQPLGT
+2036 TQPLGT
-2051 APDGTGLDGTGLDG
+2051 ATGVAGMGRSAVAATD
-2065 TGLERADVVGLDGPA
+2065 RPA
-2080 SVGLELVRAQA
+2080 VVGLELVRAQA

-2101 LGREQEAMAHLV
+2101 FGREQEAMAHLV

-2166 VLATQRLAGC
+2166 VLATQRLARC

-2184 QANALVEELIPQ
+2184 QANALVEELIPL

-2297 NPMQGGLLSRAML
+2297 DPMQGGLLSRAML

-2330 RTTQV
+2330 RATQV

-2347 RLGFCQQELG
+2347 RLGFCQQQLG
-2357 RDDAAEAALRVSA
+2357 RDDAADAALRVSA

>member
-113 VLLRTSEP
+113 VLLRTVEP
-121 MWTDL
+121 LWTDL
-126 PGIEH
+126 PGVEH

-141 PPVRCAARGFAQE
+141 APVRCVARGFAQE

-159 LRIAETLPGL
+159 LHIAETLPGL

-178 KTLTAGVPSSATPE
+178 KTLTVSVLSSATPE

-242 ELAGVSPGGLE
+242 ELAGVSPGWLE

-362 AVAGPSADRD
+362 PVTDPLADRGAVAGPLADRG
-372 TAPDPLTNQDISLE
+372 TATDPLTAQDISLE
-386 ALRPTLLVVDHPEP
+386 ALRPTLLVVDRPEP

-511 DGNGDGETDAGQGT
+511 DGNGDGETDAGQRT

-557 FLRRECDQWARV
+557 FLGRECDQWARV

-594 TVAELPGL
+594 TVSELPGL
-602 LTAAVPGIRNRA
+602 LTAAVPGISNRA

-632 LSRIFPASPP
+632 LSRIFPAPPP
-642 APGSHPDQRLTP
+642 APGSHRDQRVTP

-684 TVEQLVRMLA
+684 TVEQLVRILD

-744 TDQRIAA
+744 TDQRLAA

-766 GTARPDPRTP
+766 GTARPDPRTA

-796 HWRASDKRTGQAKAL
+796 HWRASGERTAQAKAL
-811 TDLSSALAAVGRVG
+811 TQLSSSLAAVGRVG
-825 EAVVTAAEAVEVYA
+825 EAVVAAAEAVEVYA
-839 GAPPYEEAAGRAE
+839 GASPYEEAAGRAE

-883 LAEDDPRYLEQTAR
+883 LAEDDPRHLEQTAR

-908 GGRLDEAVA
+908 VGRLDEAVA

-941 ADPVT
+941 TNPAT

-954 PHTNTLT
+954 PPTNTPT
-961 PLPQPPTSTPTPTR
+961 PLPQPPTNTPT
-975 QPPTDTPGP
+975 P

-996 EPPPTSTFAPTWKPS
+996 EPPPTSTLAPTWQPS
-1011 ASRPGSAESPRAGGV
+1011 ADRPGSAESPRAGGV

-1054 AIHGLAGEAE
+1054 AIHRLAGEAE
-1064 GVVGGF
+1064 GVMGGF
-1070 EAFTPLSR
+1070 EAFTPPSR
-1078 TLAGRSVQV
+1078 TPAGRSVQV
-1087 PVAPSLQA
+1087 PVAPSPQV

-1239 VDDLPEEALRPLQ
+1239 VDDRPEEALRPLQ

-1257 PSEPDPATQAR
+1257 PSEPDPATRAR
-1268 GTWLLALCLD
+1268 GTWLLGLCLD
-1278 ELGRPVDGLAQLELA
+1278 ELGRTVDGLAQLEFA
-1293 AERYGLLSAVDADY
+1293 AERYELLSAMDADY
-1307 TRHHAEVRA
+1307 THHHAEVRA

-1327 GLSGLPGLPG
+1327 GLSVLPGLAGLPGLPG

-1351 PGANPSGTG
+1351 SGANPSGTG

-1366 SETGPSGPGLPRTG
+1366 SETGPSGTGLPRTG
-1380 PPRTEPPRTGLP
+1380 PPRTGLPRTGLP
-1392 RTRPPRAGLPWLLTL
+1392 RTSPPTAGLPWLLTL

-1416 SRAEQRLKAQGQLD
+1416 SRAEQRLKTQGRLD

-1535 ILETAALSRAACPS
+1535 ILETVALSRAACPS
-1549 KAKADAEVTAEA
+1549 KAEADAEVTAEA
-1561 TTAEAKAHS
+1561 TTAEAKAQS
-1570 EAAFAAQAGAAEART
+1570 EAAFAAQAGAAQAST

-1591 QAGAVQVQVGAVQA
+1591 QTGAVQVQAGAVQA

-1638 WTRRDADPRQ
+1638 WTRRDSDPRQ

-1680 TCLELAGLCLAE
+1680 TSLELAGLCLAE

-1714 PVPGDLSEVHVRAL
+1714 PLHGDLSEVHVRAL

-1733 LRVEET
+1733 LRVEEA
-1739 GPAAATGLYAEVLGV
+1739 GPAAATGLYAQVLGV

-1798 PLTPSTLAEHEGP
+1798 PLTPSTPAEHEGP

-1825 GSTPAKREALVGGG
+1825 GSTPAKREALMVGGQ
-1839 LGVHEKFGR
+1839 GVHERFGR
-1848 CSGEFAVAAERAGD
+1848 CLGVFAVAAERAGD

-1868 LQELAVRVYR
+1868 LQELAVRVHR

-1946 GLLEQGRAVEVLAH
+1946 GLLEQGRAVEALAH

-2017 LHRAQ
+2017 PHRAQ
-2022 RQGTELYLTEPHGT
+2022 LQGTEPYL
-2036 QLFGAELYRTQPLGT
+2036 TQPLGT
-2051 APDGTGLDGTGLDG
+2051 ATGVAGMGRSAVAATD
-2065 TGLERADVVGLDGPA
+2065 RPA
-2080 SVGLELVRAQA
+2080 VVGLELVRAQA

-2101 LGREQEAMAHLV
+2101 FGREQEAMAHLV

-2166 VLATQRLAGC
+2166 VLATQRLARC

-2184 QANALVEELIPQ
+2184 QANALVEELIPL

-2297 NPMQGGLLSRAML
+2297 DPMQGGLLSRAML

-2330 RTTQV
+2330 RATQV

-2347 RLGFCQQELG
+2347 RLGFCQQQLG
-2357 RDDAAEAALRVSA
+2357 RDDAADAALRVSA